1 VGYTRRQF
9 INAAMTEIGIADY
22 DFDISPEQYQTAAR
36 RLDSMLLEWNA
47 RGLRLGMNTA
57 ASIDGT
63 QLDIDVGLPDIAN
76 EAVIMNLAIK
86 IAPSFGK
93 QVMPDTKQGAKMA
106 LNTVMA
112 RFAEPIPM
120 QLGQNTP
127 LGAGNKPWRYGNP
140 FVRPPVEYIDPNTDS
155 TFGIE
160 TT

>member
-1 VGYTRRQF
+1 
-9 INAAMTEIGIADY
+9 
-22 DFDISPEQYQTAAR
+22 
-36 RLDSMLLEWNA
+36 
-47 RGLRLGMNTA
+47 
-57 ASIDGT
+57 
-63 QLDIDVGLPDIAN
+63 VGLPDIAN